1 MYSYQDRI
9 KYSEVDANLDLT
21 YFGLVNYMQNCSCFH
36 SDDVGVGVYYLA
48 PKRLGWFVTS
58 YEIHIKRL
66 PRYSEKVK
74 VCTWPY
80 QVRGMM
86 AHRLYSIETEDGE
99 VLVYADSLWVLMDL
113 DKLKPSRFTEEIA
126 KAYPEDA
133 SLPQFNLDRNKLRLS
148 TALEKVGEF
157 TVTDRYLD
165 TNNHM
170 NNSHYIDVT
179 RYYLPEQSFNTI
191 NINYKKA
198 ALLDDKLDVYI
209 GKIEQGYQVVLK
221 KEDEVYTI
229 VEYK

>member
-48 PKRLGWFVTS
+48 PKKLGWFVTS

-126 KAYPEDA
+126 NAYPVDA
-133 SLPQFNLDRNKLRLS
+133 NLPQFNLDRNKLRLS

-179 RYYLPEQSFNTI
+179 RYYLPDQTFNTI

-209 GKIEQGYQVVLK
+209 GKIEEGYQVVLK

>member
-113 DKLKPSRFTEEIA
+113 DKLKPSRFTEKIA

-133 SLPQFNLDRNKLRLS
+133 SLPQFDLNHNKLRLS
-148 TALEKVGEF
+148 ADIEKVGEF

>member
-48 PKRLGWFVTS
+48 PKKLGWFVTS

-113 DKLKPSRFTEEIA
+113 DKLKPARFTEEIA
-126 KAYPEDA
+126 NAYPVDA

-157 TVTDRYLD
+157 IVTDRYLD

-179 RYYLPEQSFNTI
+179 RYYLPEQTFNTI

-209 GKIEQGYQVVLK
+209 GKIEEGYQVVLK